1 LSKKTYELLFK
12 GFIKTKNKK
21 SIEKIK
27 GRTDFKTFD
36 DIKDEP
42 EFGGIFNDGIIMV
55 DVDDSDQAE
64 VLYKIVNDLNINCV
78 VIQTGRGKHFYFRN
92 NEVKSNKNRTNTAI
106 SIVADMKMGQTS
118 YGVIKMD
125 GKFRNI
131 LKASEEL
138 DMLPKWLFPINHK
151 TNFFDLEVGDRNQSL
166 FNYILTLQSEAFT
179 VEEARETIR
188 LINRYILKEP
198 LEEREL
204 EIILRDE
211 AFLKPVFYQKNKF
224 MHNVFG
230 DYLKREEH
238 IVSINDNL
246 HIYSDGIYV
255 DKTKLIFATMIK
267 HIPTIT
273 KNQRNETLS
282 YLEAVAEDVEL
293 SHINKIPVKNG
304 LYNLD
309 TDELEEFT
317 PSYISKNK
325 IPTAYN
331 PAAKS
336 SLIDKFLDD
345 LACGDSSIR
354 AVIEEMIGTTL
365 YRSSDFDAFFIL
377 VGDGSN
383 GKSTLLDLII
393 QMLGEENVCSVELKD
408 LDKTFKTAELFGK
421 LANIGDD
428 ISSND
433 IKNSSFIKKLAS
445 GNRVNVEK
453 KGKNPFDMK
462 PYAKMIFS
470 SNTTPVIHDTSH
482 GLNRRLVLIPLN
494 NKFEQNVHFK
504 SQIMTTENLEY
515 LLLLAIKGLK
525 RVLKNNGKF
534 TSSKVIEKAGDD
546 YRKMNNPVLAFLDG
560 IEHEE
565 LLNEATED
573 VFLRFKTWCSM
584 NNYKY
589 EFQQPRFTTEV
600 KKITGFETKKKRT
613 PVDEINYRKKPH
625 YWIYVP
631 RKKAKEHK

>member
-1 LSKKTYELLFK
+1 
-12 GFIKTKNKK
+12 
-21 SIEKIK
+21 
-27 GRTDFKTFD
+27 
-36 DIKDEP
+36 
-42 EFGGIFNDGIIMV
+42 
-55 DVDDSDQAE
+55 
-64 VLYKIVNDLNINCV
+64 
-78 VIQTGRGKHFYFRN
+78 
-92 NEVKSNKNRTNTAI
+92 
-106 SIVADMKMGQTS
+106 
-118 YGVIKMD
+118 
-125 GKFRNI
+125 
-131 LKASEEL
+131 
-138 DMLPKWLFPINHK
+138 
-151 TNFFDLEVGDRNQSL
+151 
-166 FNYILTLQSEAFT
+166 
-179 VEEARETIR
+179 
-188 LINRYILKEP
+188 
-198 LEEREL
+198 
-204 EIILRDE
+204 
-211 AFLKPVFYQKNKF
+211 
-224 MHNVFG
+224 
-230 DYLKREEH
+230 
-238 IVSINDNL
+238 
-246 HIYSDGIYV
+246 
-255 DKTKLIFATMIK
+255 MIK

-504 SQIMTTENLEY
+504 NQIMTTENLEY

-534 TSSKVIEKAGDD
+534 TSSKVIEKASS
-546 YRKMNNPVLAFLDG
+546 Y
-560 IEHEE
+560 
-565 LLNEATED
+565 
-573 VFLRFKTWCSM
+573 KTGYLMKSLM
-584 NNYKY
+584 K
-589 EFQQPRFTTEV
+589 FT
-600 KKITGFETKKKRT
+600 
-613 PVDEINYRKKPH
+613 
-625 YWIYVP
+625 
-631 RKKAKEHK
+631 

>member
-1 LSKKTYELLFK
+1 MSKKTYELLFK
-12 GFIKTKNKK
+12 GFIETKNKK

-42 EFGGIFNDGIIMV
+42 EFRGIFNDGIIMV

-78 VIQTGRGKHFYFRN
+78 VIQTGRGKHFYFKN
-92 NEVKSNKNRTNTAI
+92 NEVKGNKNRTNTAI

-131 LKASEEL
+131 LNASEEL

-151 TNFFDLEVGDRNQSL
+151 INFFDLEVGDRNQSL

-255 DKTKLIFATMIK
+255 DKTKLIFATMIN
-267 HIPTIT
+267 HIPIIT

-325 IPTAYN
+325 IPTAYK

-365 YRSSDFDAFFIL
+365 YRSSDFNAFFIL

-393 QMLGEENVCSVELKD
+393 QMIGEDNVCSVELKD
-408 LDKTFKTAELFGK
+408 LDKTFKTAE
-421 LANIGDD
+421 
-428 ISSND
+428 
-433 IKNSSFIKKLAS
+433 
-445 GNRVNVEK
+445 
-453 KGKNPFDMK
+453 
-462 PYAKMIFS
+462 
-470 SNTTPVIHDTSH
+470 
-482 GLNRRLVLIPLN
+482 
-494 NKFEQNVHFK
+494 
-504 SQIMTTENLEY
+504 
-515 LLLLAIKGLK
+515 
-525 RVLKNNGKF
+525 
-534 TSSKVIEKAGDD
+534 
-546 YRKMNNPVLAFLDG
+546 
-560 IEHEE
+560 
-565 LLNEATED
+565 
-573 VFLRFKTWCSM
+573 
-584 NNYKY
+584 
-589 EFQQPRFTTEV
+589 
-600 KKITGFETKKKRT
+600 
-613 PVDEINYRKKPH
+613 
-625 YWIYVP
+625 
-631 RKKAKEHK
+631 